1 MSLPSQTR
9 WPEELSRAQLR
20 RHDLAEAMTALEKA
34 IAGPASVAGWLDRVE
49 ASLGNLRGALDAHIE
64 EVEGPQGLL
73 DEIVA
78 VDPRLTPYV
87 EDLRKD
93 HIDLLGAWVRAEA
106 TARAVRGGFALPS
119 KIRRRVTTLLGRLTL
134 HRQAGADLVYEAHSV
149 DIAAAD

>member
-1 MSLPSQTR
+1 MSLPIQTR

-49 ASLGNLRGALDAHIE
+49 ASLGNLRGALDAHIK

-73 DEIVA
+73 EEIVA
-78 VDPRLTPYV
+78 VDPRLAPYV

-106 TARAVRGGFALPS
+106 TVRAVRGGFALPS